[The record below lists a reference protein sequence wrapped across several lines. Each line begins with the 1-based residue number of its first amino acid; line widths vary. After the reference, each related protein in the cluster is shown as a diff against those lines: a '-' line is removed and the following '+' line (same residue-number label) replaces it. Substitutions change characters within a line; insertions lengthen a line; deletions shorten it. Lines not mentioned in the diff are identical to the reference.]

1 MAMDATTEQFVK
13 NLAENG
19 GPAFH
24 ELPVDKCR
32 EVYKELVIQLSGEL
46 ADIGDIKEIS
56 IPGGNGQITLRVYT
70 PKNKTNKMAGVAYFH
85 GGGWVIGDLDT
96 HDPVCRRLCQ
106 KSDCVFFSVDYRL
119 APEHKYPAG
128 IDDCIT
134 ATQWI
139 YDNAAELGVDPK
151 RIGVAGDSAGGNMA
165 AVVAQELKNVVAY
178 QLLMCPAVDLSDKSY
193 PSREEYGQGEYL
205 LSMKDMVWFGGHLA
219 TELEELLEPKA
230 SPISNNN
237 LSGLPP
243 ALTVT
248 AGCDPLCDEGKAYAD
263 KLSEAG
269 VDSEYK
275 CYEGTVHNFYQ
286 FPAVLETG
294 LEGLDFMAARLK
306 DRL

>member
-1 MAMDATTEQFVK
+1 MAMDASTEIFVK
-13 NLAENG
+13 NLAENN

-32 EVYKELVIQLSGEL
+32 EVYKELVNQLSGEM
-46 ADIGDIKEIS
+46 AEIGEIKDLL
-56 IPGGNGQITLRVYT
+56 IPGAEGQITIRIYS
-70 PKNKTNKMAGVAYFH
+70 PKNKSKKMPGVAYFH

-96 HDPVCRRLCQ
+96 HDQVCRRLCKQ
-106 KSDCVFFSVDYRL
+106 SDCIFFSIGYRL
-119 APEHKYPAG
+119 APENKYPAG
-128 IDDCIT
+128 VNDCIT

-139 YDNAAELGVDPK
+139 YDNADKLDLDSK

-165 AVVAQELKNVVAY
+165 AVVAQELKNIISY

-205 LSMKDMVWFGGHLA
+205 LSMKDMLWFGGHLSD
-219 TELEELLEPKA
+219 ELETLLEPKA

-243 ALTVT
+243 ALTIT

-269 VDSEYK
+269 VDSEYR
-275 CYEGTVHNFYQ
+275 CYEGTIHNFYQ
-286 FPAVLETG
+286 FPTALETA
-294 LEGLDFMAARLK
+294 LEGLDFMAKRLK
-306 DRL
+306 ERL

>member
-1 MAMDATTEQFVK
+1 MPMDTSTELFVK
-13 NLAENG
+13 NLAENN

-32 EVYKELVIQLSGEL
+32 EVYKELVSQLSGEL
-46 ADIGDIKEIS
+46 SDIGEIKELS
-56 IPGGNGQITLRVYT
+56 IPGGNSEIKIRVYS
-70 PKNKTNKMAGVAYFH
+70 PKKTTKNMPAVAYFH

-96 HDPVCRRLCQ
+96 HDPVCRRLSA
-106 KSDCVFFSVDYRL
+106 KSDCLFFSVEYRL
-119 APEHKYPAG
+119 APENKYPSG

-139 YDNAAELGVDPK
+139 HDNATELGVDSK

-165 AVVAQELKNVVAY
+165 AVVAQELKNIVSY

-205 LSMKDMVWFGGHLA
+205 LSMKDMLWFGGHLSDD
-219 TELEELLEPKA
+219 LEQLLEPKA

-237 LSGLPP
+237 LSGRPP

-275 CYEGTVHNFYQ
+275 CYEGTIHNFYQ
-286 FPAVLETG
+286 FPLALETA

-306 DRL
+306 ERL